1 LESFYYPVQAILN
14 GILTGAL
21 YALVGMGMALI
32 FGVMRI
38 VNFAHGAFMMV
49 GMYAAYV
56 LYQRTRIDPY
66 QGFLLTGL
74 LLFILGW
81 LVYRGL
87 LRPIRGQSDFM
98 QILLTLGISLIL
110 SDGILL
116 IFGADY
122 HQINIP
128 LLDKNIHVGPHL
140 SFNAPYVLS
149 FLIALALAGLLYVFV
164 MRTMTGRAARAI
176 AQNRYAA
183 PLMGI
188 NVHRVQAIS
197 FGVGV
202 AAAGI
207 AGALLLPVFYLYPGV
222 GDQFTLKAFVM
233 VVLGGMGSIQGA
245 AFAGLVLGVVE
256 SLTSLYW
263 GNEWALAVDFVIFIL
278 VLSLKP
284 SGLFGSQRV

>member
-1 LESFYYPVQAILN
+1 VDVYAALQAVIN
-14 GILTGAL
+14 GLLTGAL
-21 YALVGMGMALI
+21 YALIGMGLALI

-38 VNFAHGAFMMV
+38 VNFAHGAFMML
-49 GMYAAYV
+49 GMYVTYV
-56 LYQRTRIDPY
+56 LFTRTGISPY
-66 QGFLLTGL
+66 A
-74 LLFILGW
+74 LFIVTGIILFAFGYV
-81 LVYRGL
+81 VYFAL
-87 LRPIRGQSDFM
+87 MRPIHGQSDFM
-98 QILLTLGISLIL
+98 QILLTLGVGLICT
-110 SDGILL
+110 DAVQL

-128 LLDKNIHVGPHL
+128 LQDTNFRIGPNISV
-140 SFNAPYVLS
+140 NAPWVVS
-149 FLIALALAGLLYVFV
+149 FGIACMLALALYLFV

-188 NVHRVQAIS
+188 NVFRVQAIS
-197 FGVGV
+197 FAVGS

-233 VVLGGMGSIQGA
+233 VVLGGMESIVGA
-245 AFAGLVLGVVE
+245 ALAGLVLGVVE
-256 SLTSLYW
+256 NITSLYW
-263 GNEWALAVDFVIFIL
+263 GNEWALAVDFAIFVL

-284 SGLFGSQRV
+284 SGIFGRQTV